1 VAAERPQHQAEHPLP
16 ERVTMGLLP
25 YINAHALD
33 EDYAEAARQ
42 RAGSGQPPRRRIGR
56 YGAAMLAVF
65 ALLTITAAVQTSR
78 DSSSDE
84 QERQALIKQVKDAKT
99 LVDRENNQV
108 ISLQTENRRLQQQF
122 LASNSD
128 SLGLLGEVSL
138 LGLRS
143 GLSPA
148 TGPGV
153 EVVADDAAGAK
164 SDRNRVL
171 DTDLQKLVNGLWQ
184 AGAEAISINGER
196 LTTLS
201 SIRHAGSA
209 ITVNYVSLR
218 RPYRILAV
226 GNRQTLPSRFAD
238 STSGQA
244 WLDLQQEVGLRFSM
258 HTESSMNLPG
268 SDVPQLRYV
277 EAGDKKDSTGKGPT

>member
-1 VAAERPQHQAEHPLP
+1 
-16 ERVTMGLLP
+16 MGLLP

-42 RAGSGQPPRRRIGR
+42 RAGAGKPPRGRIGR
-56 YGAAMLAVF
+56 YGAAVLGVF

-84 QERQALIKQVKDAKT
+84 QERQALIKQVQDAKA
-99 LVDRENNQV
+99 LVTRENRQV
-108 ISLQTENRRLQQQF
+108 TSLEAENRRLQQEF
-122 LASNSD
+122 LATNSD
-128 SLGLLGEVSL
+128 SHGLLGEVSL

-153 EVVADDAAGAK
+153 EVVADDAPGAK

-218 RPYRILAV
+218 RPYRIQAI

-277 EAGDKKDSTGKGPT
+277 VVQGSKDSSGKGPS